1 VISTRFPARLPAA
14 APRYPL
20 VASAIGLAL
29 GIPSMGIP
37 SLSSA
42 ADSAASASDNG
53 GELAEIVVTANRR
66 EENVLDVPYN
76 ISTVSGS
83 ALRDADV
90 TDLAEIS
97 RLLPGVTV
105 PDLGP
110 RANSSNSLIIIRG
123 LNVNNP
129 VNSAY
134 LPWGS
139 VPTVSTYIDDVPL
152 YVNLK
157 LDDIQ
162 RIEVLRGPQ
171 GTLYGSGAVGGTVK
185 ILHNAPDPSGFA
197 ADFSADTSHTYH
209 TENLSYSTKGMINVP
224 LGESA
229 AIRVSAGYES
239 DAGFINAPKAVV
251 FTANQQPVLA
261 NPADPLTSGL
271 VYESLKH
278 IDDARAF
285 HLRAAL
291 KWKPLDW
298 LDTELAYQRQ
308 DDHSGGFS
316 SQTEGYVYETLALV
330 PQQPEHRTVDLD
342 SLTLTADAGFAT
354 VTSSSSYSIMSVNN
368 VYDESQFIVAYNL
381 EDPLLYGNY
390 PRITSL
396 FFDVSRD
403 ESFTQEFRL
412 VSKEG
417 GAWDYTAGAFFQH
430 QTQHLL
436 QTETVPGF
444 AAWSELPGS
453 AAVVPGSTP
462 GAPYA
467 NFGDYLQ
474 YYNGGTRPSADR
486 PADTIFTY
494 LRLSSF
500 SDRALY
506 GELTRHLTSQWQITG
521 GARVF
526 WQRFD
531 QSLDSTI
538 PDGGPLYSTLPYPEN
553 LTDHFGTTIVQ
564 REQSFQNHTFKI
576 NTSYA
581 ITPET
586 RAYATYSQGFRHGGI
601 NALPIGA
608 CIFCESEAIVPYR
621 SDTVDNLEVGLK
633 GTSGNWLRYSL
644 AAYEEYW
651 NDIQIQAFGQAGDP
665 AVVNGK
671 TARTQGLEAELTAQL
686 GREWSTTLGYSLT
699 DAKLTANFS
708 VLDVVNGSTY
718 VIVTGNDGDRLPYV
732 PRQTL
737 TGDLAYTHA
746 LGGDMTVEAHAD
758 AAYRSSVTTQLNS
771 SILGYQV
778 LGGFT
783 TLNASAGMKF
793 GSAWHARL
801 FVDNLTNIQGVTSA
815 GPLLRIYDDPRY
827 RVQNVMRPR
836 TVGLGVDYQ
845 FK

>member
-1 VISTRFPARLPAA
+1 MTLAHRSPRPAA
-14 APRYPL
+14 PAQRYPL
-20 VASAIGLAL
+20 IASAISVA
-29 GIPSMGIP
+29 
-37 SLSSA
+37 LSSPLIALA
-42 ADSAASASDNG
+42 ADNPSGALDNST
-53 GELAEIVVTANRR
+53 GELTEVVVTANRR

-76 ISTVSGS
+76 ISIVSGPTLENAGVTS
-83 ALRDADV
+83 LADM
-90 TDLAEIS
+90 A
-97 RLLPGVTV
+97 RLLPGVTI

-139 VPTVSTYIDDVPL
+139 VPTVSTYVDDVPL

-185 ILHNAPDPSGFA
+185 IIHNQPDPSAFDA
-197 ADFSADTSHTYH
+197 SVTADASHTYH
-209 TENLSYSTKGMINVP
+209 AENLSYSTHGMINLP
-224 LGESA
+224 LASNLA
-229 AIRVSAGYES
+229 LRVSAGYEE
-239 DAGFINAPKAVV
+239 DAGFINALSAVE
-251 FTANQQPVLA
+251 FTGNQQPVLA
-261 NPADPLTSGL
+261 NPSNPLTSGL
-271 VYESLKH
+271 VYQQVKH
-278 IDDARAF
+278 VDDARDF
-285 HLRAAL
+285 HLRAAV
-291 KWKPLDW
+291 KWQPTDW
-298 LDTELAYQRQ
+298 LDADLTYHRQ
-308 DDHSGGFS
+308 DDHSDGFS
-316 SQTEGYVYETLALV
+316 SQTQGYVYETLELV
-330 PQQPEHRTVDLD
+330 PHQPEHRTVDLD
-342 SLTLTADAGFAT
+342 SLTLTADVGFAT
-354 VTSSSSYSIMSVNN
+354 VTSSSSYSIMSVDN

-396 FFDVSRD
+396 FYITSRD
-403 ESFTQEFRL
+403 ENFTQEFRL
-412 VSKEG
+412 LSKQG
-417 GAWDYTAGAFFQH
+417 GAWDYTAGAFLQH

-436 QTETVPGF
+436 QSETVPGF
-444 AAWSELPGS
+444 AAWSQLPGS
-453 AAVVPGSTP
+453 ADVVPPTTP

-486 PADTIFTY
+486 PPDTIFTY
-494 LRLSSF
+494 LRLSDF
-500 SDRALY
+500 DDRALY
-506 GELTRHLTSQWQITG
+506 GELTRHLTSQWQVTG
-521 GARVF
+521 GARIF
-526 WQRFD
+526 WQEFA

-553 LTDHFGTTIVQ
+553 LTDAFGTTIVQ
-564 REQSFQNHTFKI
+564 RNLSFRSHIFKL

-586 RAYATYSQGFRHGGI
+586 RAYATFSQGFRHGGI

-608 CIFCESEAIVPYR
+608 CIFCESETIVPYR
-621 SDTVDNLEVGLK
+621 SDTVNNYELGLK
-633 GTSGNWLRYSL
+633 GTAANWLRYS
-644 AAYEEYW
+644 AAVYREDW

-671 TARTQGLEAELTAQL
+671 TARSQGLELELTGQL
-686 GREWSTTLGYSLT
+686 GRDWSATLGYGLT
-699 DAKLTANFS
+699 DAKLTANFNIAEM
-708 VLDVVNGSTY
+708 VNGATY
-718 VIVTGNDGDRLPYV
+718 DIVSGNDGNRLPYV

-737 TGDLAYTHA
+737 TGDVGYVHP
-746 LGGDMTVEAHAD
+746 LGGGVMLDAHVD
-758 AAYRSSVTTQLNS
+758 AAYRSDVTTQLNS
-771 SILGYQV
+771 SVLGYQV

-783 TLNASAGMKF
+783 TINATAGLKF
-793 GSAWHARL
+793 AAGWHARL

-827 RVQNVMRPR
+827 RVQNVIRPR
-836 TVGLGVDYQ
+836 TIGLGVDYQ